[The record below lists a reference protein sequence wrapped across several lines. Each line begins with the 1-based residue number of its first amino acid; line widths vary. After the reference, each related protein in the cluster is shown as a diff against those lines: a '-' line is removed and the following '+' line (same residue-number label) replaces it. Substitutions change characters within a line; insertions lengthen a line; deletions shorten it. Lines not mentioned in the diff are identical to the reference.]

1 MKSFIN
7 AVYIQAYL
15 KDAQNRLSRKRFLTH
30 STHTVSAVDQQL
42 TESVKAETV
51 F

>member
-30 STHTVSAVDQQL
+30 TLYLLWTNSSRKVWKQKLS
-42 TESVKAETV
+42 